1 MPGEG
6 HMAETTAKTGRKRGD
21 YLSRSEALEILRIK
35 PQTLY
40 CYVSRGYIRSVP
52 QPGGR
57 TSYYLREDVERVK
70 AKSVARSGHGPA
82 AASAMRWGEPVIET
96 SITEITERGPRYR
109 NRLAVDLARSGATFE
124 SVAEY
129 LWTGEWPDRA
139 QGWRVEDRL
148 GELPNLLTT
157 RVKLFPEVH
166 ILQLF
171 SGVALIQGFT
181 RVDGRHKPPGSASP
195 CASRLI
201 RAMTGAFGFV
211 GPRRAFTAL
220 EAGEPVAHG
229 LARALDLSTD
239 TAHLRALDAALV
251 LIADHELN
259 PATFVARV
267 AASAGSQLHACVE
280 AALGVWVGSLIGL
293 TCDQVEGMFAPGAG
307 AEDAVARARAMV
319 RDGSKL
325 PGFDLPVYPNGDP
338 RAETLIELAQEID
351 SAAVRDM
358 LEALQRIED
367 ELEARPVV
375 EVGLVVLCR
384 ALGAPP
390 GTAGGLFALGRVAGW
405 VAHVLEQREQ
415 SFLIRPR
422 AHFARSA
429 ARSLS

>member
-1 MPGEG
+1 
-6 HMAETTAKTGRKRGD
+6 MAETTAMPARKRGD

-82 AASAMRWGEPVIET
+82 AASAMRWGEPVIDT
-96 SITEITERGPRYR
+96 AITEITDRGPRYR
-109 NRLAVDLARSGATFE
+109 SRLAIDLARSGVSFE

-129 LWTGEWPDRA
+129 LWSADWREHAD
-139 QGWRVEDRL
+139 GWRVEDRL

-171 SGVALIQGFT
+171 SGVALILGFS
-181 RVDGRHKPPGSASP
+181 RVDGRHKQPGSPTP
-195 CASRLI
+195 CACRLI

-211 GPRRAFTAL
+211 GPQRAFL
-220 EAGEPVAHG
+220 RLQEGEPVAHG
-229 LARALDLSTD
+229 LARALGLETD
-239 TAHLRALDAALV
+239 PEHLRALDAALV
-251 LIADHELN
+251 LIADHELS

-267 AASAGSQLHACVE
+267 AASAGSPLHACVG

-293 TCDQVEGMFAPGAG
+293 TCDQVEQMFAPGM
-307 AEDAVARARAMV
+307 DAVQILERARATV
-319 RDGSKL
+319 SDGQKL

-338 RAETLIELAQEID
+338 RADLLIELAQKID
-351 SAAVRDM
+351 PVGTREM
-358 LEALQRIED
+358 LEALQHIEN
-367 ELEARPVV
+367 ELDVRPVV
-375 EVGLVVLCR
+375 EVGLVMLSR
-384 ALGAPP
+384 ALGAPD
-390 GTAGGLFALGRVAGW
+390 GTAGGIFALGRVAGW

-422 AHFARSA
+422 AQFSGPRARA
-429 ARSLS
+429 LS